1 MKSLITAELEIV
13 ALGTGDTGMSKH
25 IAEAVKAIDKLGI
38 KYQLTPM
45 GTVMEVATID
55 DAFRAVKAA
64 HEALVKSGVKRVVTH
79 LTIDD
84 RRDNPKGMTEKM
96 DAVKRKL

>member
-64 HEALVKSGVKRVVTH
+64 HEVLVKSGVKRVVTH

-84 RRDNPKGMTEKM
+84 RRDNPKWMAEKM

>member
-25 IAEAVKAIDKLGI
+25 IADAVKAIDKLGI

-45 GTVMEVATID
+45 GTVLEVEAID
-55 DAFRAVKAA
+55 DAFRAVKAT
-64 HEALVKSGVKRVVTH
+64 HEVLVRSGVKRVVTH

-84 RRDNPKGMTEKM
+84 RRDNPKGMAEKIE
-96 DAVKRKL
+96 AVRRKL

>member
-1 MKSLITAELEIV
+1 MRSIITAELEIV

-25 IAEAVKAIDKLGI
+25 IAVAVKAINEQGI

-45 GTVMEVATID
+45 GTVLEAGCID
-55 DAFRAVKAA
+55 DIFCAVKTA
-64 HEALVKSGVKRVVTH
+64 HEALVRSGVKRVVTH

-84 RRDNPKGMTEKM
+84 RRDSPKGMEGKIES
-96 DAVKRKL
+96 VKTKL

>member
-1 MKSLITAELEIV
+1 MKSIITAELEIF

-55 DAFRAVKAA
+55 DAFRAVKAT
-64 HEALVKSGVKRVVTH
+64 HEVLVKNGVKRVVTH

-84 RRDNPKGMTEKM
+84 RRDNPKGMAEKM

>member
-1 MKSLITAELEIV
+1 MKPIITAELEYL
-13 ALGTGDTGMSKH
+13 ALGTGDTGMRKH
-25 IAEAVKAIDKLGI
+25 IADALKEIDKLGV

-45 GTVMEVATID
+45 GTVLEVATID

-84 RRDNPKGMTEKM
+84 RRDNPKGMEDKM
-96 DAVKRKL
+96 EAVRRKL

>member
-1 MKSLITAELEIV
+1 MKPIITAELEIV
-13 ALGTGDTGMSKH
+13 ALGTEDTGMSKH
-25 IAEAVKAIDKLGI
+25 IAEAVKAIGSLGI

-45 GTVMEVATID
+45 GTVLEVNSID

-64 HEALVKSGVKRVVTH
+64 HDALVKNGVKRVVTH

-84 RRDNPKGMTEKM
+84 RRDAPKGMTDKIE
-96 DAVKRKL
+96 AVRRRL

>member
-1 MKSLITAELEIV
+1 MKSLITVELEIV
-13 ALGTGDTGMSKH
+13 ALGTGDTGMSRH
-25 IAEAVKAIDKLGI
+25 IADAVKAINKLGV

-45 GTVMEVATID
+45 GTVMEVASID
-55 DAFRAVKAA
+55 DAFSAVKAA
-64 HEALVKSGVKRVVTH
+64 HEVLVKSGVKRVVTH

-96 DAVKRKL
+96 EAVKRKL

>member
-1 MKSLITAELEIV
+1 
-13 ALGTGDTGMSKH
+13 MSKH

-45 GTVMEVATID
+45 GTVLEVNSID

-64 HEALVKSGVKRVVTH
+64 HEILVKNGVKRVVTH

-84 RRDNPKGMTEKM
+84 RRDAPKGMTDKIE
-96 DAVKRKL
+96 AVRRRL